1 MKGVGTCKVHGSIKE
16 EEYHLVE
23 TEVPIQKE
31 ENSLIVSSHVFTQDQ
46 YRSLLALLQKMDL
59 HPRVHAI
66 RINTSR
72 VAVMNQ

>member
-1 MKGVGTCKVHGSIKE
+1 MHGSIKE
-16 EEYHLVE
+16 EEYGSVE
-23 TEVPIQKE
+23 AEVPIQKE
-31 ENSLIVSSHVFTQDQ
+31 ENSLTVSSPVFTQDQ

-72 VAVMNQ
+72 VAAMNQ